1 MKQQLSKFCHTWL
14 PAGSVMLCS
23 LTMLMAAPL
32 LPDAPTA
39 MAQSVQTTQ
48 VTGLV
53 TDKQKEPLNY
63 YLKYLKIIT
72 VSENSGKVLNLY
84 YPCPS
89 PSTDTQTHR
98 HTDAQTPLQYR
109 LPLLGFS
116 LFFFLPFL
124 LFLQTQI
131 LHRFSVLLV

>member
-1 MKQQLSKFCHTWL
+1 MQKIMNFKLGQKKVKFTYTNIHFQKDLFWSQ
-14 PAGSVMLCS
+14 P
-23 LTMLMAAPL
+23 
-32 LPDAPTA
+32 
-39 MAQSVQTTQ
+39 
-48 VTGLV
+48 